1 MNNYQNRVGFFPKTA
16 LNLQS
21 CDGEQKIKSHLAMI
35 HLWAGLCSARLEFYC
50 CCEFTAGGSTCGT
63 DKRQKFRDL
72 LSLGQWDNPVDN
84 PFAKIL
90 CRAAFAVHDHCCLF
104 PPPLR

>member
-35 HLWAGLCSARLEFYC
+35 HLWAELWSARLEFYC
-50 CCEFTAGGSTCGT
+50 CCEFTELLAVEALVELIK
-63 DKRQKFRDL
+63 DKISGICSPWVSGITL
-72 LSLGQWDNPVDN
+72 
-84 PFAKIL
+84 
-90 CRAAFAVHDHCCLF
+90 
-104 PPPLR
+104 